1 MTTNGHAHAHAN
13 GNGRSRVGASVE
25 AYVERYPLLAD
36 LTYPQALTQAGAYV
50 GEVARRF
57 LTAGTLTTA
66 QIRTVEQ
73 VLRPPS
79 PPPVRQPGEHE
90 WVLAAEVPLPPE
102 RAASVVRRNTTKI
115 AEATLVRVTD
125 VYCAGCRLT
134 FDRGVGRA
142 CEADGEHLRG
152 GTPGAR
158 RRAVGDANGFD
169 GLP

>member
-1 MTTNGHAHAHAN
+1 MSGNGN
-13 GNGRSRVGASVE
+13 GNGRGRVTASVA
-25 AYVERYPLLAD
+25 AYVARYPLLAD
-36 LTYPQALTQAGAYV
+36 LTYPQALTDAGTYV

-73 VLRPPS
+73 VLRPA
-79 PPPVRQPGEHE
+79 PVRQPGEHE
-90 WVLAAEVPLPPE
+90 WVLAAEVPLPAD
-102 RAASVVRRNTTKI
+102 RAASVVRRNTAEI
-115 AEATLVRVTD
+115 AAATLVRVTD

-142 CEADGEHLRG
+142 CGEGGEHLRG

-158 RRAVGDANGFD
+158 RRAVGDASGFD